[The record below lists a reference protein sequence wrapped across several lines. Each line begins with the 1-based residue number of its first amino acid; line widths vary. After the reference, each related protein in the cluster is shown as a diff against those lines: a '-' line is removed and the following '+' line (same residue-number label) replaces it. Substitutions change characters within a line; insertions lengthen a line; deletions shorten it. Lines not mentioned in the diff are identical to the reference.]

1 MTNFPESLCSAPKR
15 NGSKGKDK
23 LRNKVHEVRQKI
35 LRHIVDRGTPERQYL
50 PSIRTFEQ
58 TTGCSRQTVHLAL
71 RELVDAE
78 VLTAVPRGGFR
89 VCNVEQAEK
98 LLGPVTDLPVAFVMP
113 RGVERGNINPLLAQI
128 LFGAESA
135 AGPGSG
141 IRPVCLTLPWE
152 ADEKRF
158 SLSRLA
164 FRTRGIAGAM
174 LVGPTPDFIAEK
186 FIEKCQ
192 VPVVLVDNV
201 TDLPG
206 VTCVSKDNLSG
217 AARAVR
223 YLIER
228 GHRRIGMISVRP
240 RKMRLNERWAGFHA
254 EMHRH
259 GLLSE
264 IAFVEEAGWDAD
276 TVSGGAAAAA
286 ALLRKGLNGATALLA
301 LNDNMAL
308 GAIQVFQAGE
318 QDPHPRAAFR
328 HRHRQRLARDRTLP
342 PGPDHDGARQPA
354 ARSARH
360 AGAARRHASPESGR
374 QRGHPSAD
382 DPLRRRKRLR
392 RSVLN
397 GNRPLL
403 SSSRPRRSR
412 RSACAS
418 RRAAKARSYR
428 PSGRPARSCA

>member
-113 RGVERGNINPLLAQI
+113 RWIERGIISPLFAEI

-286 ALLRKGLNGATALLA
+286 SLLRKGLNGATALLA

-308 GAIQVFQAGE
+308 GAIQVFQENKIRIPE
-318 QDPHPRAAFR
+318 Q
-328 HRHRQRLARDRTLP
+328 L
-342 PGPDHDGARQPA
+342 
-354 ARSARH
+354 
-360 AGAARRHASPESGR
+360 
-374 QRGHPSAD
+374 
-382 DPLRRRKRLR
+382 
-392 RSVLN
+392 SVIGI
-397 GNRPLL
+397 GND
-403 SSSRPRRSR
+403 SRVTEL
-412 RSACAS
+412 C
-418 RRAAKARSYR
+418 
-428 PSGRPARSCA
+428 RPALTTMALDNRRLGQLAMRALLDVMRHPKAGGNAVTLLPMTLCEGESVCDGPF